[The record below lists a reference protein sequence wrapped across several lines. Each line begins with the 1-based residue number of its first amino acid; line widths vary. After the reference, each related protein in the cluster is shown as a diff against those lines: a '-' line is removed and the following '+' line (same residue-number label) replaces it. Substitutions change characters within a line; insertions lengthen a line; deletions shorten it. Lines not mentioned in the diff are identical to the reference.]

1 MQVHA
6 MSFSVKP
13 LMLNIKA
20 AAFRMRCDFS
30 KCENATRDWGD
41 GSVCKVFTLKTCGPD
56 YRFST
61 PTKPARHS
69 SKHMKSKCWWEVE
82 TGR

>member
-20 AAFRMRCDFS
+20 AAFHMRCDFS
-30 KCENATRDWGD
+30 KVKNATRDWGD
-41 GSVCKVFTLKTCGPD
+41 GSVCKVFTLKI
-56 YRFST
+56 
-61 PTKPARHS
+61 
-69 SKHMKSKCWWEVE
+69 
-82 TGR
+82 